1 MLPRMN
7 GQIPNHIHL
16 APMLGQEMLAF
27 TVGKHHLEL
36 VFLDTRLIVQGGY
49 ELSQIG
55 QPFQSFSRD
64 TLAGGAGL
72 MPSLLSRTIQSAKWL
87 AGKGLLIT
95 FSGGMQFIALVDGSG
110 YESFSFGLPH
120 QPGAVVV

>member
-1 MLPRMN
+1 MRRRTN
-7 GQIPNHIHL
+7 GEIPSDIDL

-27 TVGKHHLEL
+27 AIGKHHLEL
-36 VFLDTRLIVQGGY
+36 VFSDMRLIIEAGY
-49 ELSQIG
+49 ELAQMG
-55 QPFQSFSRD
+55 QPLQSFSRD

-72 MPSLLSRTIQSAKWL
+72 MPPLLSCTVESAEWL
-87 AGKGLLIT
+87 AGNGLLIT
-95 FSGGMQFIALVDGSG
+95 FAGGMQFTALVDGSG

>member
-1 MLPRMN
+1 MRPRTN
-7 GQIPNHIHL
+7 GEVPSDIDL

-36 VFLDTRLIVQGGY
+36 VFSDMRLIVQAGY
-49 ELSQIG
+49 ELSRLG
-55 QPFQSFSRD
+55 QPLQSFSRD
-64 TLAGGAGL
+64 TFAGGAEL
-72 MPSLLSRTIQSAKWL
+72 MPPLLSCTVKSAEWL